1 METYL
6 EKLIL
11 SDPLRDPVIRQAIR
25 KLGLPKGSRGL
36 DAGCGTG
43 HHTLLLAEAVGSSGH
58 VTGLDLS
65 TGFLAHARDL
75 AEQADLSEQVSFRQ
89 GNVNELPF
97 GDDEFDWAW
106 SVDCVG
112 HPTVGEPLTGLDE
125 LARIDRSDR
134 PADFD
139 HRLQPGSEAR
149 ATEEVH
155 RLSQARRSSVRM
167 TEENQ

>member
-25 KLGLPKGSRGL
+25 ELWLLKGSRGL

-43 HHTLLLAEAVGSSGH
+43 HHTLLLAGIE
-58 VTGLDLS
+58 
-65 TGFLAHARDL
+65 
-75 AEQADLSEQVSFRQ
+75 
-89 GNVNELPF
+89 
-97 GDDEFDWAW
+97 
-106 SVDCVG
+106 
-112 HPTVGEPLTGLDE
+112 E
-125 LARIDRSDR
+125 LARVGRSDR
-134 PADFD
+134 SADFD

-149 ATEEVH
+149 AAEELH
-155 RLSQARRSSVRM
+155 RLNRARRSTVRK